1 MFSTPAIMPRAAV
14 PVVRKIEFA
23 SGMPDPAPLIRV
35 PGVRSIRDIG
45 PETTSANYDA
55 LDPIRADLEPAAG
68 TAPT

>member
-1 MFSTPAIMPRAAV
+1 MS
-14 PVVRKIEFA
+14 
-23 SGMPDPAPLIRV
+23 DPAPLIRV